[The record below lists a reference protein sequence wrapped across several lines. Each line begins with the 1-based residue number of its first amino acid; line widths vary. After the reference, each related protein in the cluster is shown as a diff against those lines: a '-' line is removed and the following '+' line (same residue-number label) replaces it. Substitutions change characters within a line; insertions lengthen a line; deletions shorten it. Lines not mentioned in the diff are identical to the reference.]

1 VNTARWS
8 ARSLAWW
15 LAPCALL
22 PLTQA
27 AAAPSADG
35 PRVALVIGNATYT
48 ALPALPACT
57 ASANVVTAA
66 LKRAGFNVAERLD
79 LTNGQMGA
87 AIADWAAKSSGA
99 SAVAYVCGY
108 AVGFDDRTFLLPVS
122 ASIER
127 DTDTL
132 TQGLLAK
139 SLLDAVGRS
148 GARAGLVLLDA
159 VAKPASVGRLS
170 LDTLA
175 NAPPTASVGF
185 AAVGAT
191 AAPPQGAT
199 PLAAAFAAT
208 LAGPELEIGQLL
220 GTLRQRLPG
229 NAGTQIA
236 VRAPLGPVWLLGRP
250 APAPP
255 PASTPSP
262 APAPAAPEATA
273 PPAPRAAPVAGPDEE
288 HMTDADRRRIQGALL
303 RLGYYDG
310 RIDGIFG
317 PDSRAAIRRFQHEI
331 GAEMS
336 GRITPE
342 QSGRL
347 LAGGN

>member
-1 VNTARWS
+1 M
-8 ARSLAWW
+8 
-15 LAPCALL
+15 
-22 PLTQA
+22 
-27 AAAPSADG
+27 
-35 PRVALVIGNATYT
+35 IGNATYT

-66 LKRAGFNVAERLD
+66 LKRAGFDVAERLD

-148 GARAGLVLLDA
+148 GGRAGLVLLDA
-159 VAKPASVGRLS
+159 VAKPASAGRLS
-170 LDTLA
+170 LDSLA

-236 VRAPLGPVWLLGRP
+236 VRAPLGPVWLIGGP
-250 APAPP
+250 AAAPP
-255 PASTPSP
+255 PAAPAPVP

-310 RIDGIFG
+310 RVDGIFG
-317 PDSRAAIRRFQHEI
+317 PDTRAAIRRFQHEI